1 MCLGLL
7 FRLHLIPF
15 PHDFWDIFRYQNP
28 YLDGGHPYTVLKN
41 SEFLGYLWAILH
53 SIVLWHNI
61 VMCLGLLL
69 RLHLI
74 PFPLDFWDIFGQQN
88 SFLDGGHH
96 YTELENCEF
105 LGCLWA
111 ILHCMCIMS
120 FLAHKSYVLGFA
132 VYSSPSTFGTILGTR
147 IHIQMGGHPNTEL
160 GNSEFLS
167 CFQANL
173 HCILSSLAH
182 KSNVLGFVVLTSSYT
197 IPP

>member
-15 PHDFWDIFRYQNP
+15 PHDFWDIFRYKNP
-28 YLDGGHPYTVLKN
+28 YLNGDHPYTVLKN

-88 SFLDGGHH
+88 SFLDGGHL
-96 YTELENCEF
+96 YT
-105 LGCLWA
+105 
-111 ILHCMCIMS
+111 
-120 FLAHKSYVLGFA
+120 K
-132 VYSSPSTFGTILGTR
+132 
-147 IHIQMGGHPNTEL
+147 L
-160 GNSEFLS
+160 GNSEFLMI
-167 CFQANL
+167 FWVIL
-173 HCILSSLAH
+173 HCIWSSMAP
-182 KSNVLGFVVLTSSYT
+182 KSQVLRFIVQSTPNTLNPTTFVTWGVNHIHIMEIMRFQQDFTYHYPVKQNESHHFK
-197 IPP
+197 